1 VWAFE
6 RRWLACI
13 LASFAPEG
21 GAGLSPRAGQ
31 VRYLE
36 SFDLLYAHGAPL
48 VRIGL
53 RLALWLVV
61 LAPLWLELRPHLL
74 PSFDLD
80 ERQRLLGRV
89 IEHDLLPLREAVFS
103 LRLCACLALFANEDL
118 RARSGYDGQ
127 VV

>member
-1 VWAFE
+1 MRAFE
-6 RRWLACI
+6 RRWLLCI

-21 GAGLSPRAGQ
+21 GPGLSPRGDE

-61 LAPLWLELRPHLL
+61 FAPLWLELRPHLL
-74 PSFDLD
+74 PSFALD
-80 ERQRLLGRV
+80 ERQRLLDRV
-89 IEHDLLPLREAVFS
+89 INHDFLPLR
-103 LRLCACLALFANEDL
+103 
-118 RARSGYDGQ
+118 
-127 VV
+127 